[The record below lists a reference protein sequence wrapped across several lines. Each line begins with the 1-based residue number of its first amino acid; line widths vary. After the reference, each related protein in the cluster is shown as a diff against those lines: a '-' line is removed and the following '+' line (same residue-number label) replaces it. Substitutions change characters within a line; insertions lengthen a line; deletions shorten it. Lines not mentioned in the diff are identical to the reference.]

1 MLMPLMI
8 AAARLVSEHL
18 ADNYRD
24 VVRSQVSGTV
34 RSNGVAVII
43 YPVGGGHSFDSYLYL

>member
-43 YPVGGGHSFDSYLYL
+43 YPVGGGHSFDSCLYL